1 MQNRRAPR
9 FRRHLPWAAAWALVS
24 LLAALIL
31 GQREISHQR
40 DLFDADLHR
49 VHGLL
54 SQKLQ
59 HNDTLLTSLASLS
72 GAPAESRSRT
82 EQRLLQSPQAQPQVI
97 TLLKRDIDA
106 VWADEALKAAE
117 SESAATSNPGTK
129 APRAVMAN
137 INLAGTTT
145 PGSPPRARYFLV
157 LASEPTALALQLDLR
172 AQIPWSEW
180 PMARES
186 SPVQVRLEYERQMLT
201 LQDGDLPEPGARG
214 WLLDYRRGL
223 DSASQ
228 PFVLTAQRHLAWR
241 ELPWSVMLNI
251 ALGVALLLLAA
262 RALLRQRHDMARA
275 RELVHMG
282 EVGRLTTMNEL
293 AAGIAK
299 ELGAPVNAAL
309 AAASYARTQLS
320 DDNQEPL
327 AALASVDTAMDQLK
341 AANNVVTRLRHV
353 VEQPEL
359 AHQLERISLLDAAR
373 VALDLL
379 QPELTR
385 HHVRP
390 RLDLTGPDFS
400 VLAEKE
406 ALQQI
411 LFQLITNALQAME
424 NMRPQDRQLSLI
436 ITSGLPGA
444 SHMGML
450 TVQDNGPGIANNIA
464 TQIFEPFFTTRPGH
478 LGLGLSQCETLAS
491 SMGGT
496 LTAFNRVPR
505 GAEFCLSLRMA
516 G

>member
-1 MQNRRAPR
+1 MQNRRTPR

-40 DLFDADLHR
+40 ELFDADLHR
-49 VHGLL
+49 IHGLL
-54 SQKLQ
+54 SQKLL
-59 HNDTLLTSLASLS
+59 HNDALLASLASLS
-72 GAPAESRSRT
+72 GTPAESRSRT
-82 EQRLLQSPQAQPQVI
+82 EQRLLQAQPQVI
-97 TLLKRDIDA
+97 ALLKRDSGTA
-106 VWADEALKAAE
+106 WADDALKAAE
-117 SESAATSNPGTK
+117 AESARPAGVAAAKT
-129 APRAVMAN
+129 PRAVMAN
-137 INLAGTTT
+137 ANLAGAAAT
-145 PGSPPRARYFLV
+145 GSPPRARYFLV
-157 LASEPTALALQLDLR
+157 LSAEPTVLALQLDLR
-172 AQIPWSEW
+172 GQIPWSEW
-180 PMARES
+180 PMARDA
-186 SPVQVRLEYERQMLT
+186 SPVQVRLEHERQMLT

-214 WLLDYRRGL
+214 WLLDYRRTL

-228 PFVLTAQRHLAWR
+228 PFTLTAQRHLAWR

-251 ALGVALLLLAA
+251 SLAVALLLLAA

-282 EVGRLTTMNEL
+282 EVGRLNTMQEL
-293 AAGIAK
+293 AAGMAK
-299 ELGAPVNAAL
+299 ELGTPVNAAL
-309 AAASYARTQLS
+309 AAASHARAQLS
-320 DDNQEPL
+320 DDSQEPL
-327 AALASVDTAMDQLK
+327 LALASVDAAMDQLK
-341 AANNVVTRLRHV
+341 TANVVVSRLRHV
-353 VEQPEL
+353 VEQPDL
-359 AHQLERISLLDAAR
+359 SHQLERISLLAAAR
-373 VALDLL
+373 AALDLL

-390 RLDLTGPDFS
+390 KLELTGPDFS

-424 NMRPQDRQLSLI
+424 GMRVQDRQLSLLI
-436 ITSGLPGA
+436 SSPLPGA
-444 SHMGML
+444 SPMGML
-450 TVQDNGPGIANNIA
+450 TVQDKGPGIANNVA
-464 TQIFEPFFTTRPGH
+464 TQIFEPFFTTRPGQ

-505 GAEFCLSLRMA
+505 GAEFCLSLRVA